1 MVIAH
6 FMVGAQKKMVLGPA
20 GWLRNARNEEVV
32 AILFVIGSVCACLSF
47 FLSKSVSG
55 SRREKNEDKEREER
69 FQSACVTYFGVLRA
83 RRARAVLY
91 SHYHELLIYIY
102 IYIHTCIQV
111 FQQRAYKRSAS
122 FRRERFSSKK
132 RLSSLLRL
140 QIALLAFLVFLVSGV
155 VHAPPV

>member
-32 AILFVIGSVCACLSF
+32 AILFVIGSVCVRLSF

-83 RRARAVLY
+83 RRARALNRRIARRKNNA
-91 SHYHELLIYIY
+91 SREN
-102 IYIHTCIQV
+102 TQK
-111 FQQRAYKRSAS
+111 RARGS
-122 FRRERFSSKK
+122 
-132 RLSSLLRL
+132 
-140 QIALLAFLVFLVSGV
+140 I
-155 VHAPPV
+155 

>member
-69 FQSACVTYFGVLRA
+69 FQSACDLFWCASRETRE
-83 RRARAVLY
+83 RLY

-111 FQQRAYKRSAS
+111 FQQRASKRSAS
-122 FRRERFSSKK
+122 FRRERFSSKR

>member
-55 SRREKNEDKEREER
+55 SRREKNEDKERRAFPKCVCDLFWCASRETRER
-69 FQSACVTYFGVLRA
+69 
-83 RRARAVLY
+83 LY

-102 IYIHTCIQV
+102 IYIYIH
-111 FQQRAYKRSAS
+111 AYRCFNNERIKGPLRSVESA
-122 FRRERFSSKK
+122 FPRRSGF
-132 RLSSLLRL
+132 LL
-140 QIALLAFLVFLVSGV
+140 F
-155 VHAPPV
+155 

>member
-69 FQSACVTYFGVLRA
+69 FQSACDLFWCASRETRASVKSKDRAEKEQRVARKHAKARA
-83 RRARAVLY
+83 RF
-91 SHYHELLIYIY
+91 YIVTITKY
-102 IYIHTCIQV
+102 
-111 FQQRAYKRSAS
+111 
-122 FRRERFSSKK
+122 
-132 RLSSLLRL
+132 
-140 QIALLAFLVFLVSGV
+140 
-155 VHAPPV
+155 